1 MKLKRSSW
9 VTGQVSPEPG
19 DPGLLPALLPTGRP
33 AAAFQAFTQFPSLQM
48 EAILV
53 VLTATFGFQGG
64 QPAEYW
70 RRGI

>member
-9 VTGQVSPEPG
+9 VTDQVSPGPG
-19 DPGLLPALLPTGRP
+19 DPGLLLALLPTGHP
-33 AAAFQAFTQFPSLQM
+33 ASVFQAFTQFPSLQM

-64 QPAEYW
+64 QPAECW